1 MPEQPAPPD
10 PGVAPWPLYATAVVE
25 LVVDGEHLVL
35 TPVDTAD
42 GTASVPGAPL
52 DPAGPVWV
60 LTAGDPYPVELDA
73 AENAARNARLI
84 TELDALG
91 LRCDPALGRSPDGST
106 SERSIVVRGSD
117 RATVL
122 DAARRHGQLAVYEI
136 DDRIRCIDVAS
147 GEVVTARAFR
157 LERAPAGSGR
167 LVGPTG
173 WEG

>member
-1 MPEQPAPPD
+1 MSERTAPPD
-10 PGVAPWPLYATAVVE
+10 PDVAPWPLYATAVVE
-25 LVVDGEHLVL
+25 LNVEGEHLVL
-35 TPVDTAD
+35 TPMDTAD
-42 GTASVPGAPL
+42 GTPSGHHAPL

-60 LTAGDPYPVELDA
+60 LTAGDPYPAELDA

-84 TELDALG
+84 AELDALG

-106 SERSIVVRGSD
+106 SERSVAVRGSD

-122 DAARRHGQLAVYEI
+122 AAAGRHGQLAVYEI
-136 DDRIRCIDVAS
+136 EDRILCIDVAS
-147 GEVVTARAFR
+147 GAVVTVRAFR